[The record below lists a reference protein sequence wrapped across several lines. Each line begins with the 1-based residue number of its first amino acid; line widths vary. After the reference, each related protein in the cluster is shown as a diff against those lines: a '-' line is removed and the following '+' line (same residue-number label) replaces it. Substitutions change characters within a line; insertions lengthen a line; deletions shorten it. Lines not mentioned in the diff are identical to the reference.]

1 MRQLFGNGSSILKI
15 ATDLRKSRRRICF
28 DILELPSKFFF
39 GNFLFIENIN
49 KNRASPVYNLTG
61 GSIYILQWPGPLQTH
76 YDGGNEYSVV
86 LESHLGNVDWTPK
99 KRNGQL
105 SQLELLL
112 SQIVSIQVNFPL
124 DSLSNIVLMKFHQ
137 VKLFFNPKAV
147 NCVQSVSGY
156 FRNHNRDDGNFI
168 LERNLIPTT

>member
-1 MRQLFGNGSSILKI
+1 MDQAYRRLPLTFESLAAAFASTYSSCL
-15 ATDLRKSRRRICF
+15 LN
-28 DILELPSKFFF
+28 

-61 GSIYILQWPGPLQTH
+61 GSIYILQRPGPLQTQ

-99 KRNGQL
+99 MRNGQL

-112 SQIVSIQVNFPL
+112 SQIVSIHVNFPL

-137 VKLFFNPKAV
+137 VKLLF
-147 NCVQSVSGY
+147 
-156 FRNHNRDDGNFI
+156 
-168 LERNLIPTT
+168 

>member
-1 MRQLFGNGSSILKI
+1 MDQAYRRLPLTFESLAAAFASTYSSCL
-15 ATDLRKSRRRICF
+15 LN
-28 DILELPSKFFF
+28 E
-39 GNFLFIENIN
+39 NFLFIENIN

-61 GSIYILQWPGPLQTH
+61 GRIYILQRPGPLQTH

-86 LESHLGNVDWTPK
+86 FESHLENVDWTPK

-137 VKLFFNPKAV
+137 VKLFF
-147 NCVQSVSGY
+147 
-156 FRNHNRDDGNFI
+156 
-168 LERNLIPTT
+168 